1 MARGICAA
9 IAAAVCV
16 LLVNELPANAASQPA
31 YVANGGLAKAQNVSS
46 ITPSLPASPNAGDL
60 LVLQI
65 GVGGTVTFSI
75 SPPSVWTSLGTQS
88 YAGYTTAVY
97 WAVYTPGM
105 AAPTASWTGQATATA
120 VVSKFTGV
128 ARSPIGAVGAIS
140 FNNWGN
146 HTSAA
151 ITTTNANSLVLLS
164 DIAANL
170 PNLTKP
176 PGWTQALALNWA
188 GGSQTLDYD
197 AIASS
202 GTSSGSTSSSGAA
215 TAWFTQQFEVLG
227 SAAGASP
234 TASLTANPASIT
246 SGQSSTLTW
255 SSTNAT
261 SCTGT
266 GFSTGNAISGS
277 ASVAPAATTSY
288 SVTCSN
294 GSASASAN
302 AIVTVTAPAPTAS
315 LTANPASITSGQS
328 STLTW
333 SSTNATSCT
342 GTGFSTGNA
351 ISGSISVAPA
361 ATTSYSVTCSNGSAS
376 ASANATVTVTAPAPT
391 ASLTA
396 NPASITSGQSSILT
410 WSSTNATRCTGTGF
424 STGNAISGSASV
436 APTTTTSYFVTCTN
450 GSASA
455 SANATV
461 TVTAPAPTAS
471 LTANPASI
479 TSGQSSTLT
488 WSSTNAT
495 SCTGTGFSTGNA
507 ISGSVTV
514 APTTTTSYFVT
525 CTNGSASAS
534 VSATV
539 TVTAPAPTASL
550 TANPASITSGQSST
564 LTWSSTNATSCT
576 GTGFSTGNAI
586 SGSVTVAPTTTTTYF
601 VTCTN
606 GSASASV
613 SATVTVT
620 GTAPT
625 ASLTANPASI
635 TSGQSSTLTWSSTNA
650 TSCTGIGFST
660 SNAVS
665 GSVSVTPA
673 TTATYFVTC
682 TNGSVSASASAT
694 VTVLGSPVLTV
705 LHSFTLS
712 DGSHP
717 LASLIADKSGNFYS
731 TTIYGGASGCNNG
744 IGKGCGVVFKLA
756 PPATAGG
763 AWTETVLYN
772 FTGGADGAF
781 PYYGAGLIFDTN
793 GNMYGTAEQGGAL
806 QSECDGGFGCGVVFK
821 LSPGGTETVLYTFCS
836 QPGCSDGRQPG
847 AGLIFDNN
855 GNLYGTT
862 PYGGRFDQG
871 EVFELSPPATPGGA
885 WTEKVLYNFTGGAD
899 GAFPFAPLILDSNG
913 NLYGTAS
920 ADGASGNGVVFKVA
934 PNGTETVLYSFSGA
948 ADGGAPYAG
957 LIFDGSGN
965 LYGNTEYGGVSG
977 AGTVFELA
985 PPATP
990 GGAWTETVLHSFTG
1004 ADGARP
1010 YFGTHLLF
1018 DANGNLYGQTDEG
1031 GATGFGAVFKLA
1043 PPATP
1048 GGAWTETVLF
1058 SFAYGGGMP
1067 KSVDLFADNNGN
1079 IYGTTDEDGSL
1090 RYGMVYELTG
1100 TGFVPAPK
1108 SASTARL
1115 R

>member
-1 MARGICAA
+1 
-9 IAAAVCV
+9 
-16 LLVNELPANAASQPA
+16 
-31 YVANGGLAKAQNVSS
+31 
-46 ITPSLPASPNAGDL
+46 
-60 LVLQI
+60 
-65 GVGGTVTFSI
+65 
-75 SPPSVWTSLGTQS
+75 
-88 YAGYTTAVY
+88 
-97 WAVYTPGM
+97 
-105 AAPTASWTGQATATA
+105 
-120 VVSKFTGV
+120 
-128 ARSPIGAVGAIS
+128 
-140 FNNWGN
+140 
-146 HTSAA
+146 
-151 ITTTNANSLVLLS
+151 
-164 DIAANL
+164 
-170 PNLTKP
+170 
-176 PGWTQALALNWA
+176 
-188 GGSQTLDYD
+188 
-197 AIASS
+197 
-202 GTSSGSTSSSGAA
+202 
-215 TAWFTQQFEVLG
+215 
-227 SAAGASP
+227 
-234 TASLTANPASIT
+234 
-246 SGQSSTLTW
+246 
-255 SSTNAT
+255 
-261 SCTGT
+261 
-266 GFSTGNAISGS
+266 
-277 ASVAPAATTSY
+277 
-288 SVTCSN
+288 
-294 GSASASAN
+294 
-302 AIVTVTAPAPTAS
+302 
-315 LTANPASITSGQS
+315 
-328 STLTW
+328 
-333 SSTNATSCT
+333 
-342 GTGFSTGNA
+342 
-351 ISGSISVAPA
+351 
-361 ATTSYSVTCSNGSAS
+361 
-376 ASANATVTVTAPAPT
+376 
-391 ASLTA
+391 
-396 NPASITSGQSSILT
+396 
-410 WSSTNATRCTGTGF
+410 
-424 STGNAISGSASV
+424 
-436 APTTTTSYFVTCTN
+436 
-450 GSASA
+450 
-455 SANATV
+455 
-461 TVTAPAPTAS
+461 
-471 LTANPASI
+471 
-479 TSGQSSTLT
+479 
-488 WSSTNAT
+488 
-495 SCTGTGFSTGNA
+495 
-507 ISGSVTV
+507 
-514 APTTTTSYFVT
+514 
-525 CTNGSASAS
+525 
-534 VSATV
+534 
-539 TVTAPAPTASL
+539 
-550 TANPASITSGQSST
+550 
-564 LTWSSTNATSCT
+564 
-576 GTGFSTGNAI
+576 
-586 SGSVTVAPTTTTTYF
+586 
-601 VTCTN
+601 
-606 GSASASV
+606 
-613 SATVTVT
+613 
-620 GTAPT
+620 
-625 ASLTANPASI
+625 
-635 TSGQSSTLTWSSTNA
+635 
-650 TSCTGIGFST
+650 
-660 SNAVS
+660 
-665 GSVSVTPA
+665 
-673 TTATYFVTC
+673 
-682 TNGSVSASASAT
+682 
-694 VTVLGSPVLTV
+694 LTV

-1018 DANGNLYGQTDEG
+1018 DANGNLYGQADEG